1 MRGATTEAR
10 VLGFVEALEVVLH
23 HAAGVRVT
31 GAEKVGLLASA
42 GRVLAEEVRADRDQP
57 AFDRATRDGFAVR
70 AAEWTAGRRLRVAG
84 LVRAGETWA
93 GKALS
98 SGEAVEIMTGAAV
111 PSGADAVAMVEH
123 AELGEGLVWAAAGR
137 GLSAEENIVRRAS
150 EARSGESLLAAGR
163 AMGAAEIALAAA
175 CGCAE
180 IAVRK
185 RPVVAIVAT
194 GDELVE
200 VEETPGDSQIRN
212 SNGTALA
219 AMVEAAGGEARR
231 LAIARDSRESL
242 QERIAEGRGSDL
254 LLLSGGVSVGKYD
267 LVEEVLAEFGAE
279 FFFRG
284 VRMQPGRPVVFGRL
298 RKAASQRDSQSAS
311 QQDSESASQRDS
323 ESASQQDSE
332 SASQQ
337 DSESASQR
345 VGESADAREWVYFFG
360 LPGNPVSTLVT
371 FQCFVGP
378 MLRALCGA
386 GAEGP
391 RFVQATLAE
400 EVKGKAGLTR
410 ILPAILR
417 HDLER
422 PEVRIVGSQGSGDLA
437 ANARANCYAVLE
449 DGRSYDSGDVI
460 SVLLR

>member
-23 HAAGVRVT
+23 HAARVRVT

-70 AAEWTAGRRLRVAG
+70 AAEWTAGRRLRVVG

-123 AELGEGLVWAAAGR
+123 AELGEGMVWAAAGR
-137 GLSAEENIVRRAS
+137 GLRAEENIVRRES
-150 EARSGESLLAAGR
+150 EARRGEVLLAAGR

-175 CGCAE
+175 CGRAE
-180 IAVRK
+180 IAVHK

-212 SNGTALA
+212 SNGVALA
-219 AMVEAAGGEARR
+219 ALVEAAGGEARR
-231 LAIARDSRESL
+231 LGIARDSRESL
-242 QERIAEGRGSDL
+242 RERIAEGRGSGL

-267 LVEEVLAEFGAE
+267 LVEEVLEEFGAE
-279 FFFRG
+279 FYFRG

-298 RKAASQRDSQSAS
+298 RKAASQ
-311 QQDSESASQRDS
+311 QDG
-323 ESASQQDSE
+323 ESASQQ
-332 SASQQ
+332 
-337 DSESASQR
+337 
-345 VGESADAREWVYFFG
+345 VGESAEEREWTYFFG

-378 MLRALCGA
+378 MLRAMCGA
-386 GAEGP
+386 GAAGP
-391 RFVQATLAE
+391 GFVQATLAE

-422 PEVRIVGSQGSGDLA
+422 PEVRIAGWQGSGDLA
-437 ANARANCYAVLE
+437 ANARANCYAVLA
-449 DGRSYDSGDVI
+449 DGRDYNSGDVI

>member
-1 MRGATTEAR
+1 MRGATAEAQ

-23 HAAGVRVT
+23 HAARVRVT

-70 AAEWTAGRRLRVAG
+70 AAEWTAGRRLRVVG

-123 AELGEGLVWAAAGR
+123 AELGEGMVWAAAGR
-137 GLSAEENIVRRAS
+137 GLRAEENIVRRES
-150 EARSGESLLAAGR
+150 EARRGEVLLAAGR

-175 CGCAE
+175 CGRAE
-180 IAVRK
+180 IAVHK

-212 SNGTALA
+212 SNGVALA
-219 AMVEAAGGEARR
+219 ALVEAAGGEARR
-231 LAIARDSRESL
+231 LGIARDSRESL
-242 QERIAEGRGSDL
+242 RERIAEGRGSGL

-267 LVEEVLAEFGAE
+267 LVEEVLEEFGAE
-279 FFFRG
+279 FYFRG

-298 RKAASQRDSQSAS
+298 RKAASQ
-311 QQDSESASQRDS
+311 QDG
-323 ESASQQDSE
+323 ESASQQ
-332 SASQQ
+332 
-337 DSESASQR
+337 
-345 VGESADAREWVYFFG
+345 VGESAEEREWTYFFG

-378 MLRALCGA
+378 MLRAMCGA
-386 GAEGP
+386 GAAGP
-391 RFVQATLAE
+391 GFVQATLAE

-422 PEVRIVGSQGSGDLA
+422 PEVRIAGWQGSGDLA
-437 ANARANCYAVLE
+437 ANARANCYAVLA
-449 DGRSYDSGDVI
+449 DGRDYNSGDVI